1 MVDQLAQEYVGR
13 PVFFPDHDVDSRDV
27 SGGRLNVWLA
37 AYGTGKTAY
46 LPLIMIGS
54 GFQISTGWVDFQS
67 TYAAMID
74 AELSRPPKAWL
85 SAFGR
90 REGDRIRLSGRF
102 VNQAGVPLSSA
113 ANAASMNGM
122 IYEENFSLA
131 HHRWVRAVVKSS
143 LVQEIAPDAST
154 VFSLLTPELA
164 GVNWA
169 LLHPLV
175 FADYQPGG
183 NVPAFDM
190 LQAAEAGWLGVSD
203 LNADGKT
210 DLIWRNSSTNEVK
223 SWLMDG
229 TSLNSQVNLPSSP
242 GNGWV
247 LAGAE
252 DFDLDGNT
260 DLLWRNG
267 QTGANRIWYMKGIT
281 VWEEADLEA
290 LPDVDWQIAA
300 IADFDRDGSPDLFW
314 RNYATGANQLW
325 FMTGIAKRQAVPVS
339 GFSDTQWIL
348 AGAGDFGSDGMP
360 DLLWRHAVTGENRI
374 WYMNGPAQIG
384 DGSMET
390 WVAPQWA
397 VAMVA
402 DFNGDGK
409 NDILWHNNQTGENL
423 LWAMDGIRKIGMVG
437 LERMADTHWRIG
449 NYPFTTEE
457 PRTQFNR
464 HAPDLSGRAQ
474 RARTR
479 Q

>member
-1 MVDQLAQEYVGR
+1 VVDQLARDYAHQ
-13 PVFFPDHDVDSRDV
+13 PVLFPDHDVDSRDI

-37 AYGTGKTAY
+37 AYGIGKTAY

-54 GFQISTGWVDFQS
+54 GFQISTGGVDFQP

-102 VNQAGVPLSSA
+102 INQAGVPLSSA
-113 ANAASMNGM
+113 ADAASVNGM

-143 LVQEIAPDAST
+143 LGQEIAPDAST
-154 VFSLLTPELA
+154 VFSLLTPVLA

-175 FADYQPGG
+175 FADYKPGG

-210 DLIWRNSSTNEVK
+210 DLVWRNPATNELRV
-223 SWLMDG
+223 WLMEG
-229 TSLNSQVNLPSSP
+229 TNLNSQLNLPSTP
-242 GNGWV
+242 GRDWV
-247 LAGAE
+247 LTGAE
-252 DFDLDGNT
+252 DFDLDGKT
-260 DLLWRNG
+260 DLLWRNQ
-267 QTGANRIWYMKGIT
+267 QTGANRIWYLEGATIR
-281 VWEEADLEA
+281 EEAELEP
-290 LPDVDWQIAA
+290 LPDANWKIAA
-300 IADFDRDGSPDLFW
+300 VADFDQDGSPDLVW

-325 FMTGIAKRQAVPVS
+325 YMTGISKRLATPIP
-339 GFSDTQWIL
+339 GLSDPNWIL
-348 AGAGDFGSDGMP
+348 AGAADFGSDGKP
-360 DLLWRHAVTGENRI
+360 DLLWRHAVTGENRV
-374 WYMNGPAQIG
+374 WYMDGQTQIG
-384 DGSMET
+384 GGNLET
-390 WVAPQWA
+390 WEAPQWA
-397 VAMVA
+397 VALVA

-423 LWAMDGIRKIGMVG
+423 LWVMDGIRKLSTIA
-437 LERMADTHWRIG
+437 LEPMADTHWRIG
-449 NYPFTTEE
+449 NYPFSMEE

-464 HAPDLSGRAQ
+464 HAPDLSGRAL